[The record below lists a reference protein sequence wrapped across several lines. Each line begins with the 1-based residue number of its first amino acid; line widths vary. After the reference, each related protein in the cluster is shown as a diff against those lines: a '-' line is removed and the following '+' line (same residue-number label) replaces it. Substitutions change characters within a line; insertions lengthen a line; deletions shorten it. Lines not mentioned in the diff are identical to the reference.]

1 MTADLARRR
10 SVPTVRQATGARFG
24 HYVQVA
30 ASAATTRVEAWRP
43 KVARGLV
50 SCSPAP
56 AAGVRA
62 VFSASAAFASGGEG
76 IVSET
81 GVEGLGWL
89 EERISELSERQAAN
103 ARMVLERLESRSPR
117 CPGAP
122 GEATGHEHAIVR
134 RRDRRGQYAKSRNV
148 QLQRVLFNPDP
159 IAWRPYVHV
168 FVGPAVLTTDV
179 GQACALRDTRFPA
192 LTLPDYPGFDLQP
205 NAGIWMNV
213 SLPVPKNLES
223 TTYWV
228 NGFLFHCWYFG
239 MNTIY
244 MDRFQIPW
252 KVT

>member
-1 MTADLARRR
+1 MPASASRAKPCPSPRRRTVATSSVHGHSPLNKADPRSRGQQSMTADLARRR

-148 QLQRVLFNPDP
+148 QLQRVLFQPRSDC
-159 IAWRPYVHV
+159 
-168 FVGPAVLTTDV
+168 LE
-179 GQACALRDTRFPA
+179 ALRPCVRW
-192 LTLPDYPGFDLQP
+192 
-205 NAGIWMNV
+205 AG
-213 SLPVPKNLES
+213 SS
-223 TTYWV
+223 Y
-228 NGFLFHCWYFG
+228 
-239 MNTIY
+239 
-244 MDRFQIPW
+244 D
-252 KVT
+252 